1 MRSSLTMAL
10 LLAAPGLVESTAS
23 TDDAARALRR
33 QLVSKNT
40 SHSSRCVTTSGIV
53 RPVVDRAE
61 ASEAVVSETLGC
73 GTQPR
78 QPRSV
83 ATVSGRR
90 RARLGSPHPSDNALA
105 GGCDR
110 HVGGA
115 GGVDRDSFGPLRG
128 TAAPSGTSASAR
140 DLTAVLGI
148 GQPALVDPTLRRRLG
163 RWFAVIELTDADVPP
178 SVITCLRELVEML
191 DIIDPSR
198 LDHRRSSIRQ
208 TGHGWIVRG
217 GGVEIHLAHEA
228 DECADV
234 DVVVGDRE
242 AIVSWLSA
250 HEHVS
255 SEDGNLDRPWMTVVI
270 DVVAAV
276 MRGEYEVESH
286 FRGKRLVKTRIVD
299 VADRERPRHL
309 GTTSS
314 LFGWV
319 PRPGQKRVEVQ
330 RLDYGV
336 RGPGAQSSGA

>member
-1 MRSSLTMAL
+1 
-10 LLAAPGLVESTAS
+10 
-23 TDDAARALRR
+23 
-33 QLVSKNT
+33 
-40 SHSSRCVTTSGIV
+40 
-53 RPVVDRAE
+53 
-61 ASEAVVSETLGC
+61 
-73 GTQPR
+73 
-78 QPRSV
+78 
-83 ATVSGRR
+83 
-90 RARLGSPHPSDNALA
+90 
-105 GGCDR
+105 
-110 HVGGA
+110 
-115 GGVDRDSFGPLRG
+115 
-128 TAAPSGTSASAR
+128 
-140 DLTAVLGI
+140 
-148 GQPALVDPTLRRRLG
+148 VDPTLRRRLG

-178 SVITCLRELVEML
+178 SVIACLRDLVEML

-198 LDHRRSSIRQ
+198 LDDARSSIRQ
-208 TGHGWIVRG
+208 TGHGWIVP
-217 GGVEIHLAHEA
+217 GGVEFHLAHET

-234 DVVVGDRE
+234 DVVVGGRE

-250 HEHVS
+250 HEHVF
-255 SEDGNLDRPWMTVVI
+255 SEDEDLDRPWTTVVI

-314 LFGWV
+314 FFGWL